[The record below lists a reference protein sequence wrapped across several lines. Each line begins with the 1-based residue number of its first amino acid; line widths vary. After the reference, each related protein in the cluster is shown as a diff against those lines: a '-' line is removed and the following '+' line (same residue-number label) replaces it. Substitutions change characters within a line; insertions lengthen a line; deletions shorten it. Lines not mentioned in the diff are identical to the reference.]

1 MKNGKKNINKNNF
14 VKKQEKL
21 PLILKRV
28 YNPNSKPLEEW
39 IYGKLNKVG
48 SSDTITFKN
57 QKAFNG
63 YDGRKVDLC
72 KLIFL
77 CDICSIYK
85 KFIAKI

>member
-72 KLIFL
+72 KLIF
-77 CDICSIYK
+77 
-85 KFIAKI
+85 

>member
-1 MKNGKKNINKNNF
+1 MKNGKKNINKKSNF

-28 YNPNSKPLEEW
+28 YYPNSKPLEEW

-48 SSDTITFKN
+48 SSDIITFKN

-72 KLIFL
+72 KLIF
-77 CDICSIYK
+77 
-85 KFIAKI
+85 